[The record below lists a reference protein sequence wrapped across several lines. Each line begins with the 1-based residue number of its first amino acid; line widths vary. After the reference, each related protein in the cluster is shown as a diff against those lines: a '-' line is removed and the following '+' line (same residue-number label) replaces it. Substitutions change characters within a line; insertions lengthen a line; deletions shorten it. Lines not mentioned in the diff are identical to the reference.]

1 MLSRTVQ
8 MKGPKSIQ
16 SVTSAILERDI
27 YIERERELCVHTH
40 TRKGY
45 QLVLVF
51 STGKKIQDA
60 LKRGHPVLPELK
72 IGKP

>member
-16 SVTSAILERDI
+16 YVTSAILEI
-27 YIERERELCVHTH
+27 YIYIYIYTHTH
-40 TRKGY
+40 KERTPACAGFQHR
-45 QLVLVF
+45 
-51 STGKKIQDA
+51 KKIQDA

>member
-1 MLSRTVQ
+1 

-16 SVTSAILERDI
+16 YVTSAILEREI
-27 YIERERELCVHTH
+27 YIYRERERERVMCTHTH

>member
-1 MLSRTVQ
+1 MLSRIVQ

-16 SVTSAILERDI
+16 YVTSAILER
-27 YIERERELCVHTH
+27 EREIYSYIYTH

-60 LKRGHPVLPELK
+60 LKRGHPMLPELK
-72 IGKP
+72 IGKL